1 MADLTGTTP
10 ANTYKGLLQVN
21 DYTDG
26 IAGNTGSNALVI
38 QDGAGNAT
46 ALAISTDNVG
56 IGTTSPAR
64 LLHLK
69 NSNSAIAF
77 ETPID
82 SNGSAFAQIKS
93 GRDGSSGYSSTIE
106 FTTTESTTAV
116 PTFGNNGSGG
126 SGFVTRML
134 IDSSGNVGIGT
145 TSPTKIL
152 HIAQAVNGDS
162 EVTLHNNDV
171 TAGSAL
177 QTKSLSFAFAQTGSS
192 ATRGAGAVIRV
203 GKEQEW
209 TSSASTQDG
218 YLSLHTAKGTALNE
232 AMRINSDGNVGIGTT
247 SPDYKLDLQSTTDPV
262 TLGLKG
268 YGSFVDGS
276 VACQI
281 LFLGKDNVGGNRGL
295 ASIKVKEH
303 DHGLGTGSIEF
314 ETRVSG
320 TEATRMI
327 IASDGNVTPG
337 ADDVQDFGSAS
348 LRWDDIYAT
357 NTTIQSS
364 DRELKQDI
372 EELTEAETRVAQAC
386 KGLLRK
392 YRWKSSVEEKG
403 DEARIHFGII
413 AQDLEAAF
421 AAEGLDAGRYGM
433 FVKNTW
439 WTADR
444 VIPAVEAMEAV
455 EAVYDE
461 EGNEVSPAV
470 EAVEAQPEKTV
481 TDIFNNS
488 EDAPEGATEVTQRGV
503 RYSELLA
510 FIIAAI

>member
-26 IAGNTGSNALVI
+26 VDATAKYI
-38 QDGAGNAT
+38 QDGEGT
-46 ALAISTDNVG
+46 DSALAISTGDVG
-56 IGTTSPAR
+56 IGITSGNQKLNINGTARIYESTSARFDLSATSSGTTFRTIGAYPQIFKTSDAER
-64 LLHLK
+64 MR
-69 NSNSAIAF
+69 
-77 ETPID
+77 ID
-82 SNGSAFAQIKS
+82 SA
-93 GRDGSSGYSSTIE
+93 
-106 FTTTESTTAV
+106 
-116 PTFGNNGSGG
+116 
-126 SGFVTRML
+126 
-134 IDSSGNVGIGT
+134 
-145 TSPTKIL
+145 
-152 HIAQAVNGDS
+152 
-162 EVTLHNNDV
+162 
-171 TAGSAL
+171 
-177 QTKSLSFAFAQTGSS
+177 
-192 ATRGAGAVIRV
+192 
-203 GKEQEW
+203 
-209 TSSASTQDG
+209 
-218 YLSLHTAKGTALNE
+218 
-232 AMRINSDGNVGIGTT
+232 
-247 SPDYKLDLQSTTDPV
+247 
-262 TLGLKG
+262 
-268 YGSFVDGS
+268 
-276 VACQI
+276 
-281 LFLGKDNVGGNRGL
+281 
-295 ASIKVKEH
+295 
-303 DHGLGTGSIEF
+303 
-314 ETRVSG
+314 
-320 TEATRMI
+320 
-327 IASDGNVTPG
+327 GNVTPG
-337 ADDVQDFGSAS
+337 TDDVQDFGSAS

-372 EELTEAETRVAQAC
+372 EELSEAETRVAQAC

-444 VIPAVEAMEAV
+444 VIPAVEA
-455 EAVYDE
+455 
-461 EGNEVSPAV
+461 
-470 EAVEAQPEKTV
+470 VEAQPEKTV

>member
-21 DYTDG
+21 DYTNG

-46 ALAISTDNVG
+46 ALAISTGHVG
-56 IGTTSPAR
+56 IGTTSPSKVLEVQLTDDTAYTDGVT
-64 LLHLK
+64 
-69 NSNSAIAF
+69 SNSLKLRNLSLSADSYSGIDLTAGQISGGQSNIARIYGVR
-77 ETPID
+77 E
-82 SNGSAFAQIKS
+82 
-93 GRDGSSGYSSTIE
+93 STVTTATALA
-106 FTTTESTTAV
+106 FTTRKADQTVTE
-116 PTFGNNGSGG
+116 
-126 SGFVTRML
+126 
-134 IDSSGNVGIGT
+134 
-145 TSPTKIL
+145 K
-152 HIAQAVNGDS
+152 
-162 EVTLHNNDV
+162 
-171 TAGSAL
+171 
-177 QTKSLSFAFAQTGSS
+177 
-192 ATRGAGAVIRV
+192 
-203 GKEQEW
+203 
-209 TSSASTQDG
+209 
-218 YLSLHTAKGTALNE
+218 
-232 AMRINSDGNVGIGTT
+232 MRID
-247 SPDYKLDLQSTTDPV
+247 
-262 TLGLKG
+262 
-268 YGSFVDGS
+268 
-276 VACQI
+276 
-281 LFLGKDNVGGNRGL
+281 
-295 ASIKVKEH
+295 
-303 DHGLGTGSIEF
+303 
-314 ETRVSG
+314 
-320 TEATRMI
+320 
-327 IASDGNVTPG
+327 SDGNVTPG
-337 ADDVQDFGSAS
+337 TDNSQDFGSAS

-392 YRWKSSVEEKG
+392 YRWKSSVEEKAE
-403 DEARIHFGII
+403 EARIHFGII